1 MPLVNV
7 SVLLKDALQR
17 GYAVGS
23 FNMVGFEFLNGI
35 LEAAE
40 EENSPV
46 ILNIAE
52 VHLPHMQVEQF
63 VPAALHSAQR
73 AGVPVAVHLDHGL
86 HLDTVIKAIRWG
98 FSSVMYDGSA
108 GSFEENLETTKL
120 VTRIAKPIGVSV
132 EAEVGKVGGAEAAEA
147 AEAGTGAVPVPESNY
162 TDPDLALRFVKE
174 TGIDV
179 LAVSVGNAHG
189 FYKTPPKLDFER
201 IRRVMELVGI
211 PLALHGGSGI
221 PDESFTRAIRLGVA
235 KINYFTAMT
244 FAAANR
250 IKEFVKT
257 NPMGYEWIALEAK
270 KAIKDVVKERMR
282 VFGSSGRA

>member
-86 HLDTVIKAIRWG
+86 HFDTVIKAIRWG

-132 EAEVGKVGGAEAAEA
+132 EAEVGKVGGAEA
-147 AEAGTGAVPVPESNY
+147 GSGAVLIPEKNY

-201 IRRVMELVGI
+201 IRKVMELVGI

-244 FAAANR
+244 FAAASR

-257 NPMGYEWIALEAK
+257 DPMGYEWIALEAK

>member
-86 HLDTVIKAIRWG
+86 HFDTVIKAIRWG

-108 GSFEENLETTKL
+108 GSFEENLETAKL
-120 VTRIAKPIGVSV
+120 VTRIAKSIGVSV

-147 AEAGTGAVPVPESNY
+147 AEAGTGAVLIPETNY

-201 IRRVMELVGI
+201 IRKVMELVGI

-244 FAAANR
+244 FAAAKR

-257 NPMGYEWIALEAK
+257 DPMGYEWIALEAK